1 MKKKKRVDELLVE
14 RELVEDIEKAR
25 RSIMAGIVF
34 TENER
39 IDKPGTIIS
48 LETPLRVKQK
58 DNPYVG
64 RGGKKLDKALQEF
77 DVDVSGKL
85 FMDVGSSTGGFTD
98 CALQHGAVKSYAIDV
113 GYNQLDWKLRNDH
126 RVIVMERTNFR
137 DVTPD
142 LLSEGLPNFV
152 SIDVSFISLK
162 HIFPVLNKILQPNSD
177 IIALIKPQFEAKREQ
192 VGDRGIIRDPAVHY
206 EVLDKVIVYARLSG
220 FSLLNLTYSPITGTE
235 GNIEFLV
242 HLGWEKESNMEV
254 SISYEHVIKEAH
266 MNLS

>member
-1 MKKKKRVDELLVE
+1 MKKKKRADELLVE
-14 RELVEDIEKAR
+14 RELVENIDKAR

-34 TENER
+34 TENDR

-48 LETPLRVKQK
+48 VETPLRVKQK

-64 RGGKKLDKALQEF
+64 RGGKKLEKALQEF
-77 DVDVSGKL
+77 DVDVSDKL

-98 CALQHGAVKSYAIDV
+98 CALQHGAIKSYAIDV

-126 RVIVMERTNFR
+126 RVFVMERTNFK

-142 LLSEGLPNFV
+142 LLNHGLPNFV

-192 VGDRGIIRDPAVHY
+192 VGEKGIVRDPAVHH
-206 EVLDKVIVYARLSG
+206 EVLDKVMMYARESG

-242 HLGWEKESNMEV
+242 HLGWEKESNTEAF
-254 SISYEHVIKEAH
+254 ISYDRVIEEAH